1 MGIKLIL
8 SKSIAEKLK
17 HVLCELI
24 SCNQTAYVKNTRISE
39 NGRLIFDVIEMC
51 DILDILGYLATMVI
65 KKARD
70 SLDHDFLL
78 SVFFKKKKFLAKI

>member
-1 MGIKLIL
+1 MDIKLIL

-17 HVLCELI
+17 HVLCGLI
-24 SCNQTAYVKNTRISE
+24 SCNQTVYVKNTRISE

-51 DILDILGYLATMVI
+51 DIPDILGYLVTIVI
-65 KKARD
+65 KKALD

-78 SVFFKKKKFLAKI
+78 SVSFFKKKKE

>member
-24 SCNQTAYVKNTRISE
+24 SCNQTACVKNTRISE

-51 DILDILGYLATMVI
+51 DILDILGYLVTMVI

-78 SVFFKKKKFLAKI
+78 SVFFLKKKFLAKI

>member
-51 DILDILGYLATMVI
+51 DILDILGYLVTMVI
-65 KKARD
+65 KKAR
-70 SLDHDFLL
+70 DHDFLL
-78 SVFFKKKKFLAKI
+78 SVFFLKKKFLAKI